1 MTHSRFSMSY
11 SLTCPL
17 KDVVTSWK
25 FLVLLRRYLYEM
37 GKWPDFWKIFALAY
51 AIVGDVHITGWIFP
65 ACLDVFPIE
74 GGGDFRLCPEL
85 SAKRKAWH
93 VTWELVNWYLNS
105 KKNSLWILTP
115 PNGVFQSQGQL
126 DLHQMIHL
134 WFRLRLDESRWGFLC
149 FTFLEIPMSRREL
162 VWMVADDLVR
172 AGGFSA
178 RFFGTHFWLRGTK
191 TIPTYVR
198 KEA

>member
-1 MTHSRFSMSY
+1 MSY
-11 SLTCPL
+11 SFTCPL
-17 KDVVTSWK
+17 KDVVTSWS

-51 AIVGDVHITGWIFP
+51 AIVGDVHIIGWIFP
-65 ACLDVFPIE
+65 SCLDVFPIE

-85 SAKRKAWH
+85 SAKWKAWH

-115 PNGVFQSQGQL
+115 PNGVEFRQL
-126 DLHQMIHL
+126 VGSSPDDSLVVSVTTGWIKMRLPFLHL
-134 WFRLRLDESRWGFLC
+134 SWN
-149 FTFLEIPMSRREL
+149 PMSRREL

-172 AGGFSA
+172 AGGVFA
-178 RFFGTHFWLRGTK
+178 QFFGTHLGGWGNK
-191 TIPTYVR
+191 NHSKYVR